1 MESEYKNLNIEN
13 IRETEQY
20 EGCRFSK
27 EADTAFLLKVIYQ
40 TEIKEDG
47 IPNAVMDR
55 FYPTKDMH
63 TMYVCEVLK
72 CLEK

>member
-1 MESEYKNLNIEN
+1 MEN
-13 IRETEQY
+13 IKEETVSY
-20 EGCRFSK
+20 FIK

-47 IPNAVMDR
+47 IPNTVMDR

>member
-1 MESEYKNLNIEN
+1 MFSEKYGYVELKEIQYEN
-13 IRETEQY
+13 ISQELRN
-20 EGCRFSK
+20 RIWNLF
-27 EADTAFLLKVIYQ
+27 YQ